1 MLRVAHLA
9 PLIAKCA
16 TGDSGT
22 SGTLS
27 KQRNRTRFCKSS
39 QVSAISYPFVI
50 SGKCATLATC
60 ATSRLWISGTSG
72 TTFYV
77 RRYAGA
83 YTQARSRINK
93 PCATCATPGPK

>member
-1 MLRVAHLA
+1 MRGVAHFHTSA
-9 PLIAKCA
+9 TQCA
-16 TGDSGT
+16 TPWVAQVAHFQNNEIGPRYEAF
-22 SGTLS
+22 
-27 KQRNRTRFCKSS
+27 Q

-50 SGKCATLATC
+50 FGNCATFATC
-60 ATSRLWISGTSG
+60 ATQNTGWGGTCG

-93 PCATCATPGPK
+93 PCATFATPGPK

>member
-1 MLRVAHLA
+1 MHRVAHFYTSA
-9 PLIAKCA
+9 TQCA
-16 TGDSGT
+16 THGVAQVAQFQNNEIGT
-22 SGTLS
+22 
-27 KQRNRTRFCKSS
+27 KYEAFS

-50 SGKCATLATC
+50 FGKCATAATC
-60 ATSRLWISGTSG
+60 ATPNHGWGGTSG

-93 PCATCATPGPK
+93 PCATCATQGPK